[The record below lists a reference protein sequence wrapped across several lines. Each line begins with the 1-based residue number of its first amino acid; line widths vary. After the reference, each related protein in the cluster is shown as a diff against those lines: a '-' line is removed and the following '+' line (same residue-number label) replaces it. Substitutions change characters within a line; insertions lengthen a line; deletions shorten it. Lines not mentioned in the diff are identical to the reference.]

1 MLKKTT
7 PSSFTSTCERGAQH
21 PPAGE
26 RGCPLGWRFCR
37 TGCWAPGRDPQT
49 PPDAPRPCRRRHK
62 RRRAR
67 AHTQVKH
74 FYKEG
79 SLQFLHAKKKKKTR
93 ERDARALRAALTGPA
108 DGTDRGDVSRALGT
122 SEAPPSPVV
131 SAPDDH
137 EVSVAVQH
145 LPAGVVMVLLHT
157 KAAGGSG
164 AKH

>member
-1 MLKKTT
+1 MSEVVHSDGVSVVRVVGLPDEIHKL
-7 PSSFTSTCERGAQH
+7 PQMRHA
-21 PPAGE
+21 PA
-26 RGCPLGWRFCR
+26 
-37 TGCWAPGRDPQT
+37 
-49 PPDAPRPCRRRHK
+49 DADTNAV
-62 RRRAR
+62 AR
-67 AHTQVKH
+67 AHTRKSSIFTRRVRYSSFMQ
-74 FYKEG
+74 
-79 SLQFLHAKKKKKTR
+79 KKKKTTR